1 MAQDD
6 GLMREVDQALRDQ
19 RMQDFWTSYGKTIAV
34 LIGLVVVLAAA
45 FLYWKNE
52 QNAQSSAYS
61 DALWKANRLLDA
73 RDEASAKEAQE
84 LLAPVADST
93 HPLATLAALKLVEVA
108 AVLQDPEV
116 ALPALEHV
124 ASRDCVGA

>member
-93 HPLATLAALKLVEVA
+93 HPLATLAAL
-108 AVLQDPEV
+108 
-116 ALPALEHV
+116 
-124 ASRDCVGA
+124 